1 MRRKIRLYIGDSEAD
16 LSTDSLVQMNYKA
29 DDLNNP
35 AVVKNSYSQ
44 QVTLPSTR
52 NNDAIF
58 GMMFRADRRTTAGN
72 GGTGTDFSPLVRTPF
87 SIYNEAG
94 ELLESGY
101 MKLDTVTDKNGT
113 VTYGVT
119 LYGGLG
125 SFFYTLSYD
134 DEGNELTLADL
145 PLLSDDPEDQI
156 EFTINKETVA
166 EAWAA
171 LRAGTAGPWQVVNF
185 APAYNGLPE
194 GDFSADMGVGNPAN
208 VGGVVSHPEGGNYYR
223 PINNNALYDLGEE
236 FTEWQTKDLRS
247 YLQRPVFSV
256 KGMIAAIGRYAA
268 SKGFTLN
275 LDDTFFNSANEAY
288 EKAWVTLP
296 LLTTY
301 EQEGEEGEW
310 AVSGS
315 ASTGEVQP
323 VVYGPGIAAYMLPYN
338 TRPDAMV
345 TVTVKPKLNISVSVG
360 STTPDID
367 TYLNVK
373 IFNRTSDTLGIIL
386 FEQLQLL
393 DSDGNI
399 VSSSPMQVY
408 SSYSLYDGMDGQ
420 TLMNMSPMPG
430 ADKSRGANLVI
441 CGKLDTISTPFS
453 LGYAIPEAYL
463 QELTASSIGV
473 YRAVVKVWV
482 RRVSYVIEYIG
493 DQQTTTFSLSFDNG
507 PVVVAQSET
516 VGIFAYPKLINAVSY
531 NVNEDTGQLTY
542 EVDAQLH
549 SDSKITQS
557 IMLSDTM
564 TPAEFLLSYSKTFG
578 LSYTYDKGS
587 NTVSLLT
594 RNSLYTPDVVDIEDR
609 IDRSKD
615 IKTTPLVSES
625 KWLSFASGEAEGDF
639 VEFYRK
645 KYGREYGDQK
655 VNTGYDF
662 NADTN
667 DVLESVEFTGGA
679 EVLEKSIYY
688 NNITSGSSGP
698 SGLNGRTRIC
708 STFLNGA
715 ASYKLYLNG
724 SDKDS
729 SVDLEGITPDATAT
743 ITPFNVPLPAYDII
757 PKLQCHTDDGST
769 TDGKGILL
777 FLRGSIADNPA
788 AATAYARFII
798 TDDSSAM
805 YDLNGGPCW
814 ELSEGIAASD
824 MPIFGRHWMNGNEI
838 EQTMDFGIPAEIDIP
853 NLSVNSEAAIYTRY
867 WQKYVEDM
875 YNVDTRICSAYVDF
889 RGIQVGEELLRKF
902 FFFDGAIWRMNGIS
916 NYSLTTVGTTQCE
929 FVKVMDM
936 KAYTE
941 GQNVPY
947 DIGLQLTTD
956 GTDLYV
962 QTSRPLKDGERIAIL
977 TRGCGRFS
985 LPPENGAKRVHI
997 RSKRRWHIP
1006 NNNFS
1011 VSANGKIT
1019 VPATD
1024 LTNTYRWRIDTNVKT
1039 GLRYLHI
1046 SKANWSMG
1054 FGYKIT
1060 GDMDRVVTF
1069 AVAVVTGKYTK
1080 AKEVSNRCYFES
1092 RAHIRGDELTQEFVV
1107 SK

>member
-1 MRRKIRLYIGDSEAD
+1 MRRKIRLYIGDEEAD

-58 GMMFRADRRTTAGN
+58 GMMFRADRRTTAGS

-87 SIYNEAG
+87 SIYSEAG

-101 MKLDTVTDKNGT
+101 MKLDSVINKNGR
-113 VTYGVT
+113 VSYGVT

-145 PLLSDDPEDQI
+145 PLLSDDPEDKI

-166 EAWAA
+166 KAWAA

-194 GDFSADMGVGNPAN
+194 GDFSADVGVGNPAN
-208 VGGVVSHPEGGNYYR
+208 VGGVVSHQKGDNYYR

-275 LDDTFFNSANEAY
+275 LDNTFFNSANEAY

-301 EQEGEEGEW
+301 ERDGGEEEIITL
-310 AVSGS
+310 SGNAFTDDVNVGRS
-315 ASTGEVQP
+315 VVP
-323 VVYGPGIAAYMLPYN
+323 VIKNLSPHLTI
-338 TRPDAMV
+338 PDARV
-345 TVTVKPKLNISVSVG
+345 TVTCTIHPAIAMTTETFKRNKFWINRGIQSNATGIEGTAIFVQLLLYDTYGRITSGSPLQVFMTQPVSGTFTAQELADVSG
-360 STTPDID
+360 VLYEKRFGVAPDIHYEELPYYGKANFGL
-367 TYLNVK
+367 TEMYWW
-373 IFNRTSDTLGIIL
+373 RM
-386 FEQLQLL
+386 
-393 DSDGNI
+393 
-399 VSSSPMQVY
+399 VSGV
-408 SSYSLYDGMDGQ
+408 SLE
-420 TLMNMSPMPG
+420 
-430 ADKSRGANLVI
+430 
-441 CGKLDTISTPFS
+441 
-453 LGYAIPEAYL
+453 AIG
-463 QELTASSIGV
+463 T
-473 YRAVVKVWV
+473 
-482 RRVSYVIEYIG
+482 RVSRAAVNAYAAVLNKTSAGFTIYPRYEFQAYA
-493 DQQTTTFSLSFDNG
+493 LSFDGSMSIRQN
-507 PVVVAQSET
+507 
-516 VGIFAYPKLINAVSY
+516 INAWGAFVTDA
-531 NVNEDTGQLTY
+531 VATY
-542 EVDAQLH
+542 DATPGYR
-549 SDSKITQS
+549 SDSRITQS
-557 IMLSDTM
+557 ILLSDTM
-564 TPAEFLLSYSKTFG
+564 TPADFLLSYSKTFG
-578 LSYTYDKGS
+578 MSYTYDKGS
-587 NTVSLLT
+587 KTASLLT
-594 RNSLYTPDVVDIEDR
+594 RNSLYTEDVVDIEDR

-688 NNITSGSSGP
+688 NNIASGTNGP

-724 SDKDS
+724 FDKDD

-757 PKLQCHTDDGST
+757 PKLQCHTDDGSA

-777 FLRGSIADNPA
+777 FLRGSIADDKA
-788 AATAYARFII
+788 AATAYSRFII
-798 TDDSSAM
+798 SDDSSAM
-805 YDLNGGPCW
+805 ENLNGGPCW
-814 ELSEGIAASD
+814 ELSNGISARN
-824 MPIFGRHWMNGNEI
+824 MPIFGRHWMNGNKI

-853 NLSVNSEAAIYTRY
+853 NLSVNPEASIYTRY
-867 WQKYVEDM
+867 WQKYIEDM

-929 FVKVMDM
+929 FVKVMDRA
-936 KAYTE
+936 AYSE
-941 GQNVPY
+941 GQNVLY

-977 TRGCGRFS
+977 TRGCGRFC
-985 LPPENGAKRVHI
+985 LPPGSGGKRTHR
-997 RSKRRWHIP
+997 RSRRRWHIP
-1006 NNNFS
+1006 YNKLFS

-1019 VPATD
+1019 VPATG

-1046 SKANWSMG
+1046 SKANWSRG

-1069 AVAVVTGKYTK
+1069 AVAVVTRER
-1080 AKEVSNRCYFES
+1080 ANAMEVSNRCYFES
-1092 RAHIRGDELTQEFVV
+1092 RAHIRNDELTQEFVV

>member
-44 QVTLPSTR
+44 QVKLPSTR

-58 GMMFRADRRTTAGN
+58 GMMFRADRRTTAGS

-145 PLLSDDPEDQI
+145 PLLSDDPEDKI

-194 GDFSADMGVGNPAN
+194 GDFSADVGVGNPAN
-208 VGGVVSHPEGGNYYR
+208 VGGVVSHPEGSNYYR
-223 PINNNALYDLGEE
+223 PINNNALYDLGDE

-256 KGMIAAIGRYAA
+256 KGMIAAIGRYVA

-275 LDDTFFNSANEAY
+275 LDSTFFNSANEAY

-301 EQEGEEGEW
+301 ERDGEEEEITL
-310 AVSGS
+310 SGNAFTDDVNVGRS
-315 ASTGEVQP
+315 GIP
-323 VVYGPGIAAYMLPYN
+323 VIRNLSPYL
-338 TRPDAMV
+338 TTPDARV
-345 TVTVKPKLNISVSVG
+345 TVTCTIHPAIAMTTETFKQNKFWINRGLSANATGVEGTAIFVQLLLYDTYGRVTSGSPLQVFMTQPVSGTFTAQDLADISGVPYEKRFGVAPDIHYEELPYYGKAYFGLTEMYWWRMVSGVSLEAIGTRVSRAEVNAYAAVLNKTSEGFTVYPLYEFQSYALIFDGSVS
-360 STTPDID
+360 IRQ
-367 TYLNVK
+367 N
-373 IFNRTSDTLGIIL
+373 
-386 FEQLQLL
+386 
-393 DSDGNI
+393 
-399 VSSSPMQVY
+399 
-408 SSYSLYDGMDGQ
+408 
-420 TLMNMSPMPG
+420 
-430 ADKSRGANLVI
+430 
-441 CGKLDTISTPFS
+441 
-453 LGYAIPEAYL
+453 
-463 QELTASSIGV
+463 
-473 YRAVVKVWV
+473 
-482 RRVSYVIEYIG
+482 
-493 DQQTTTFSLSFDNG
+493 
-507 PVVVAQSET
+507 
-516 VGIFAYPKLINAVSY
+516 INAWGAFVTDA
-531 NVNEDTGQLTY
+531 VATY
-542 EVDAQLH
+542 DATPGYR

-557 IMLSDTM
+557 ILLSDTM

-587 NTVSLLT
+587 KTVSLLT
-594 RNSLYTPDVVDIEDR
+594 RNSLYTPEVVDIEDR
-609 IDRSKD
+609 IDRSKE

-625 KWLSFASGEAEGDF
+625 KWLSFAPGKAEGDF

-688 NNITSGSSGP
+688 NNITSGPNGP

-724 SDKDS
+724 FDKDD

-757 PKLQCHTDDGST
+757 PKLQCHTDDGSA

-777 FLRGSIADNPA
+777 FLRGSIADDEA

-798 TDDSSAM
+798 SDDSSAM
-805 YDLNGGPCW
+805 ENLNGGPCW
-814 ELSEGIAASD
+814 ELSNGIAASD
-824 MPIFGRHWMNGNEI
+824 MPIFGRHWLNGNEI
-838 EQTMDFGIPAEIDIP
+838 VQTMDFGIPAEIDIP
-853 NLSVNSEAAIYTRY
+853 NLSVNSEASIYTRY
-867 WQKYVEDM
+867 WQKYIEDM

-929 FVKVMDM
+929 FVKVMDRA
-936 KAYTE
+936 AYTE

-985 LPPENGAKRVHI
+985 LPPENGAKRVHR

-1011 VSANGKIT
+1011 VSENGKIT
-1019 VPATD
+1019 VPAPG

-1046 SKANWSMG
+1046 SKANWSRG

-1069 AVAVVTGKYTK
+1069 AVAVVTGKYTG

>member
-1 MRRKIRLYIGDSEAD
+1 MRRTIRLYIGDVEAD

-58 GMMFRADRRTTAGN
+58 GMMFRADRRTISGS
-72 GGTGTDFSPLVRTPF
+72 GGTGPAFSPLVRTPF
-87 SIYNEAG
+87 SIYDEAG

-101 MKLDTVTDKNGT
+101 VKLDSVTDKNGE
-113 VTYGVT
+113 VSYGVT

-145 PLLSDDPEDQI
+145 PLLSDDPEDKI

-185 APAYNGLPE
+185 APAYNGLPD
-194 GDFSADMGVGNPAN
+194 GDFSADVGVGNPAN
-208 VGGVVSHPEGGNYYR
+208 VGGVVSYQEGGNVYR

-275 LDDTFFNSANEAY
+275 LDNTFFNSANEAY

-301 EQEGEEGEW
+301 ERDGEEEEITL
-310 AVSGS
+310 SGNAFTDDVNVGRS
-315 ASTGEVQP
+315 GIP
-323 VVYGPGIAAYMLPYN
+323 VIRNLSPYL
-338 TRPDAMV
+338 TTPDARV
-345 TVTVKPKLNISVSVG
+345 TVTCTIHPAIAMTTETFKQNKFWINRGLSSNATGVEGTAIFVQLLLYDTYGRVTSGSPLQVFMTQPVSGTFTAQDLADISGVPYEKRFGVAPDIHYEELPYYGKAYFGLTEMYWWRMVSGVSLEAIGTRVSRAAVNAYAAVLNKTSEGFTIYPLYEFQAYALIFDGSVS
-360 STTPDID
+360 IRQ
-367 TYLNVK
+367 N
-373 IFNRTSDTLGIIL
+373 
-386 FEQLQLL
+386 
-393 DSDGNI
+393 
-399 VSSSPMQVY
+399 
-408 SSYSLYDGMDGQ
+408 
-420 TLMNMSPMPG
+420 
-430 ADKSRGANLVI
+430 
-441 CGKLDTISTPFS
+441 
-453 LGYAIPEAYL
+453 
-463 QELTASSIGV
+463 
-473 YRAVVKVWV
+473 
-482 RRVSYVIEYIG
+482 
-493 DQQTTTFSLSFDNG
+493 
-507 PVVVAQSET
+507 
-516 VGIFAYPKLINAVSY
+516 INAWGAFVTDA
-531 NVNEDTGQLTY
+531 VATY
-542 EVDAQLH
+542 DATPGYR

-557 IMLSDTM
+557 ILLSDTM
-564 TPAEFLLSYSKTFG
+564 TPAEFLLSYSKTLG

-587 NTVSLLT
+587 KTVSLLT
-594 RNSLYTPDVVDIEDR
+594 RNSLYTDDVVDIEDR

-688 NNITSGSSGP
+688 NNITSGPNGP

-724 SDKDS
+724 FDKDD

-757 PKLQCHTDDGST
+757 PKLQCHTDDGSA

-777 FLRGSIADNPA
+777 FLRGSIADDEA

-798 TDDSSAM
+798 SDDSSAM
-805 YDLNGGPCW
+805 ENLNGGPCW
-814 ELSEGIAASD
+814 ELSNGIAASN

-853 NLSVNSEAAIYTRY
+853 NLSVNSEASIYTRY
-867 WQKYVEDM
+867 WQKYIEDM
-875 YNVDTRICSAYVDF
+875 YNVDTRICSTYVDF

-929 FVKVMDM
+929 FVKVMDRA
-936 KAYTE
+936 AYTE

-977 TRGCGRFS
+977 TRGCGRVS
-985 LPPENGAKRVHI
+985 LPPENGAKRVHR

-1019 VPATD
+1019 VPATN

-1046 SKANWSMG
+1046 SKANWSRG

-1069 AVAVVTGKYTK
+1069 AVAVVTGKYTN

-1092 RAHIRGDELTQEFVV
+1092 RAHIRSDELTQEFVV
-1107 SK
+1107 PK

>member
-1 MRRKIRLYIGDSEAD
+1 
-16 LSTDSLVQMNYKA
+16 
-29 DDLNNP
+29 
-35 AVVKNSYSQ
+35 
-44 QVTLPSTR
+44 
-52 NNDAIF
+52 
-58 GMMFRADRRTTAGN
+58 
-72 GGTGTDFSPLVRTPF
+72 
-87 SIYNEAG
+87 
-94 ELLESGY
+94 
-101 MKLDTVTDKNGT
+101 
-113 VTYGVT
+113 
-119 LYGGLG
+119 
-125 SFFYTLSYD
+125 
-134 DEGNELTLADL
+134 
-145 PLLSDDPEDQI
+145 
-156 EFTINKETVA
+156 
-166 EAWAA
+166 
-171 LRAGTAGPWQVVNF
+171 
-185 APAYNGLPE
+185 
-194 GDFSADMGVGNPAN
+194 
-208 VGGVVSHPEGGNYYR
+208 
-223 PINNNALYDLGEE
+223 
-236 FTEWQTKDLRS
+236 
-247 YLQRPVFSV
+247 
-256 KGMIAAIGRYAA
+256 
-268 SKGFTLN
+268 
-275 LDDTFFNSANEAY
+275 
-288 EKAWVTLP
+288 
-296 LLTTY
+296 
-301 EQEGEEGEW
+301 
-310 AVSGS
+310 
-315 ASTGEVQP
+315 
-323 VVYGPGIAAYMLPYN
+323 
-338 TRPDAMV
+338 
-345 TVTVKPKLNISVSVG
+345 
-360 STTPDID
+360 
-367 TYLNVK
+367 
-373 IFNRTSDTLGIIL
+373 
-386 FEQLQLL
+386 
-393 DSDGNI
+393 
-399 VSSSPMQVY
+399 
-408 SSYSLYDGMDGQ
+408 
-420 TLMNMSPMPG
+420 
-430 ADKSRGANLVI
+430 
-441 CGKLDTISTPFS
+441 
-453 LGYAIPEAYL
+453 
-463 QELTASSIGV
+463 
-473 YRAVVKVWV
+473 
-482 RRVSYVIEYIG
+482 
-493 DQQTTTFSLSFDNG
+493 
-507 PVVVAQSET
+507 
-516 VGIFAYPKLINAVSY
+516 
-531 NVNEDTGQLTY
+531 
-542 EVDAQLH
+542 
-549 SDSKITQS
+549 
-557 IMLSDTM
+557 M

-587 NTVSLLT
+587 KTVSLLT
-594 RNSLYTPDVVDIEDR
+594 RNSLYTPEVVDIEDR

-625 KWLSFASGEAEGDF
+625 NWLSFASGEAEGDF

-688 NNITSGSSGP
+688 NNITSGPTGP

-724 SDKDS
+724 SDKDN

-757 PKLQCHTDDGST
+757 PKLQCHTDDGSA

-777 FLRGSIADNPA
+777 FLRGSIADDEA

-798 TDDSSAM
+798 SDDSSAM
-805 YDLNGGPCW
+805 ENLNGGPCW
-814 ELSEGIAASD
+814 ELSNGIAASN

-838 EQTMDFGIPAEIDIP
+838 VQTMDFGIPAEIDIP
-853 NLSVNSEAAIYTRY
+853 NLSVNSEASIYTRY
-867 WQKYVEDM
+867 WQKYIEDM

-916 NYSLTTVGTTQCE
+916 NYSLTTVGTVQCE

-956 GTDLYV
+956 GQNLYV
-962 QTSRPLKDGERIAIL
+962 KTSRPLKGRERIAIL

-985 LPPENGAKRVHI
+985 LPPGGAKRVHR

-1019 VPATD
+1019 VPATGP
-1024 LTNTYRWRIDTNVKT
+1024 TNTYRWRIDTNEET

-1046 SKANWSMG
+1046 RKANWSPY

-1069 AVAVVTGKYTK
+1069 AVAVVTGKNSY

>member
-1 MRRKIRLYIGDSEAD
+1 MRRGIRLYIGDEEAD

-58 GMMFRADRRTTAGN
+58 GMMFRADRRTTAGS

-87 SIYNEAG
+87 SIYDEAG

-101 MKLDTVTDKNGT
+101 MKLDTVTDKNGR
-113 VTYGVT
+113 VSYGVT

-145 PLLSDDPEDQI
+145 PLLSDDPEDKI
-156 EFTINKETVA
+156 EFAINKETVA

-194 GDFSADMGVGNPAN
+194 GDFSADVGVGNPAN
-208 VGGVVSHPEGGNYYR
+208 VGGVVSYPDGGNVYR

-268 SKGFTLN
+268 SKGFTLK
-275 LDDTFFNSANEAY
+275 LDDRFFNSANEAY

-301 EQEGEEGEW
+301 EQDEESGEW
-310 AVSGS
+310 TLSGNAQSANVAGGTYSEGIVAVLNP
-315 ASTGEVQP
+315 E
-323 VVYGPGIAAYMLPYN
+323 N
-338 TRPDAMV
+338 TNADAI
-345 TVTVKPKLNISVSVG
+345 VTVKAK
-360 STTPDID
+360 PDIILYSEPTSPVD
-367 TYLNVK
+367 TVYLNRSYAMTYYEAGTMV
-373 IFNRTSDTLGIIL
+373 
-386 FEQLQLL
+386 FEQLILR
-393 DSDGNI
+393 DNSGEI
-399 VSSSPMQVY
+399 VGGSPIQVY
-408 SSYSLYDGMDGQ
+408 ISNQIFGPFDDLISASDWV
-420 TLMNMSPMPG
+420 
-430 ADKSRGANLVI
+430 DKAGLPNAYHKAGANLVI
-441 CGKLDTISTPFS
+441 CGALDVVDTYRTDHRIS
-453 LGYAIPEAYL
+453 EAYL
-463 QELTASSIGV
+463 QELTAVGANVATAEIRIWLRSIYYVEAGGV
-473 YRAVVKVWV
+473 PNWSLMSDIDLQLRTYGAAEPALT
-482 RRVSYVIEYIG
+482 SYA
-493 DQQTTTFSLSFDNG
+493 TLALSTNSSLS
-507 PVVVAQSET
+507 
-516 VGIFAYPKLINAVSY
+516 
-531 NVNEDTGQLTY
+531 Y
-542 EVDAQLH
+542 EIHAQLH

-557 IMLSDTM
+557 ILLSDTM
-564 TPAEFLLSYSKTFG
+564 TPADFLLSYSKTFG

-587 NTVSLLT
+587 KTVSLLT
-594 RNSLYTPDVVDIEDR
+594 RNSLYTPEVVDIEDR

-667 DVLESVEFTGGA
+667 EVLESVEFTGGA

-688 NNITSGSSGP
+688 NNITSGPTGP

-708 STFLNGA
+708 STFLNGS

-724 SDKDS
+724 TDKDT
-729 SVDLEGITPDATAT
+729 SVDLEGITPNATAT

-757 PKLQCHTDDGST
+757 PKLQCHTDDGSA

-777 FLRGSIADNPA
+777 FLRGSIADDEA

-824 MPIFGRHWMNGNEI
+824 MPIFGRHWMNGDEI

-853 NLSVNSEAAIYTRY
+853 NLSVDSEASIYTRY
-867 WQKYVEDM
+867 WKNYIEDM

-889 RGIQVGEELLRKF
+889 RGIQVSDEMLRKF
-902 FFFDGAIWRMNGIS
+902 FFFDGAVWRLNGIS

-941 GQNVPY
+941 GQIVPF

-956 GTDLYV
+956 GQNLYV
-962 QTSRPLKDGERIAIL
+962 KTSRPLKDGERISIL
-977 TRGCGRFS
+977 TRGAARSGRYDIT
-985 LPPENGAKRVHI
+985 LRKRVYK
-997 RSKRRWHIP
+997 RSSRRWHISNAP
-1006 NNNFS
+1006 FI
-1011 VSANGKIT
+1011 VSENGKIT
-1019 VPATD
+1019 VPAPG

-1046 SKANWSMG
+1046 SKANWSRG

-1069 AVAVVTGKYTK
+1069 AVAVVTGLYTG
-1080 AKEVSNRCYFES
+1080 AMEVSNRCYFES

>member
-1 MRRKIRLYIGDSEAD
+1 MRRKIRLYIGDAEAN

-58 GMMFRADRRTTAGN
+58 GMMFRADRRTTAGS

-101 MKLDTVTDKNGT
+101 MKLDTVTDKNGE
-113 VTYGVT
+113 VSYSVT

-145 PLLSDDPEDQI
+145 PLLSDDPEDKI

-171 LRAGTAGPWQVVNF
+171 LRAGIPGPWQVVNF

-208 VGGVVSHPEGGNYYR
+208 VGGVVSYQEGGNVYR

-275 LDDTFFNSANEAY
+275 LDNTFFNSANEAY

-301 EQEGEEGEW
+301 ERDGEEEEITL
-310 AVSGS
+310 SGNAFTDDVNVGRS
-315 ASTGEVQP
+315 GIP
-323 VVYGPGIAAYMLPYN
+323 VIRNLSPYL
-338 TRPDAMV
+338 TTPDARV
-345 TVTVKPKLNISVSVG
+345 TVTCTIHPAIAMTTETFKQNKFWINRGLSSNATGVEGTAIFVQLLLYDTYGRVTSGSPLQVFMTRPVSGTFTAQDLADISGVPYEKRFGVA
-360 STTPDID
+360 PDIHYEELPYYGKAYFGL
-367 TYLNVK
+367 TEMYWW
-373 IFNRTSDTLGIIL
+373 RM
-386 FEQLQLL
+386 
-393 DSDGNI
+393 
-399 VSSSPMQVY
+399 VSGV
-408 SSYSLYDGMDGQ
+408 SLE
-420 TLMNMSPMPG
+420 
-430 ADKSRGANLVI
+430 
-441 CGKLDTISTPFS
+441 
-453 LGYAIPEAYL
+453 AIG
-463 QELTASSIGV
+463 T
-473 YRAVVKVWV
+473 
-482 RRVSYVIEYIG
+482 RVSRAAVNAYAAVLNKTSEGFTIYPLYEFQAYALI
-493 DQQTTTFSLSFDNG
+493 FDG
-507 PVVVAQSET
+507 SVAIRQN
-516 VGIFAYPKLINAVSY
+516 INAWGAFVTDA
-531 NVNEDTGQLTY
+531 VATY
-542 EVDAQLH
+542 DATPGYR

-557 IMLSDTM
+557 ILLSDTM
-564 TPAEFLLSYSKTFG
+564 TPAEFLLSHSKTFG

-587 NTVSLLT
+587 KTVSLLT
-594 RNSLYTPDVVDIEDR
+594 RNSLYTDDVVDIENR

-688 NNITSGSSGP
+688 NNITSGPNGP

-724 SDKDS
+724 FDKDD

-757 PKLQCHTDDGST
+757 PKLQCHTDDGSA

-777 FLRGSIADNPA
+777 FLRGSIADDEA

-798 TDDSSAM
+798 SDDSSAM
-805 YDLNGGPCW
+805 ENLNGGPCW
-814 ELSEGIAASD
+814 ELSNGIAASD
-824 MPIFGRHWMNGNEI
+824 MPIFGRHWLNGNEI
-838 EQTMDFGIPAEIDIP
+838 VQTMDFGIPAEIDIP
-853 NLSVNSEAAIYTRY
+853 NLSVNSEASIYTRY
-867 WQKYVEDM
+867 WQKYIEDM

-936 KAYTE
+936 KAYTN

-962 QTSRPLKDGERIAIL
+962 QTSRPLKGGERIAIL

-1011 VSANGKIT
+1011 VSENGKIT
-1019 VPATD
+1019 VPAPG

-1046 SKANWSMG
+1046 SKANWSRG

-1069 AVAVVTGKYTK
+1069 AVAVVTGKYTG

>member
-1 MRRKIRLYIGDSEAD
+1 MRRKIRLYIGDAEAD

-35 AVVKNSYSQ
+35 AIVKNSYSQ

-58 GMMFRADRRTTAGN
+58 GMMFRADRRTTAGS
-72 GGTGTDFSPLVRTPF
+72 GGTGPAFSPLVRTPF
-87 SIYNEAG
+87 SIYDEAG

-101 MKLDTVTDKNGT
+101 VKLDSVTDKNGR
-113 VTYGVT
+113 VSYGVT

-125 SFFYTLSYD
+125 SLFYTLSYD

-145 PLLSDDPEDQI
+145 PLLSDDPEDKI

-194 GDFSADMGVGNPAN
+194 GDFSADVGVGNPAN
-208 VGGVVSHPEGGNYYR
+208 AGGVVRYQEGGNYYR

-275 LDDTFFNSANEAY
+275 LDDRFFNSANEAY

-301 EQEGEEGEW
+301 EQDGESGEW
-310 AVSGS
+310 TVSGS
-315 ASTGEVQP
+315 ASTAEVQP
-323 VVYGPGIAAYMLPYN
+323 VVYGPGISAYMPPYN

-345 TVTVKPKLNISVSVG
+345 TVTVKPKLYFSVSMG
-360 STTPDID
+360 STTPYID
-367 TYLNVK
+367 TYLNVD
-373 IFNRTSDTLGIIL
+373 IFSRVKDTLGIIL

-393 DSDGNI
+393 NENDNI

-408 SSYSLYDGMDGQ
+408 SSYSLFDGMDGK
-420 TLMNMSPMPG
+420 TLMNMSLMPG

-441 CGKLDTISTPFS
+441 CGKLDTISTSFS

-482 RRVSYVIEYIG
+482 RRISYVREYNG
-493 DQQTTTFSLSFDNG
+493 NVEKTTFSLSFDNG
-507 PVVVAQSET
+507 PVVVAQLEKG
-516 VGIFAYPKLINAVSY
+516 GILGYPKMINAISY
-531 NVNEDTGQLTY
+531 KVTAENGQLTY

-557 IMLSDTM
+557 ILLSDTM
-564 TPAEFLLSYSKTFG
+564 TPADFLLSYSKTFG

-587 NTVSLLT
+587 KTVSLLT
-594 RNSLYTPDVVDIEDR
+594 RNSLYTPEVVDIEDR

-688 NNITSGSSGP
+688 NNITSGPTGP
-698 SGLNGRTRIC
+698 LGLNGRTRIC

-724 SDKDS
+724 SDKDN

-757 PKLQCHTDDGST
+757 PKLQCHTDDGSA

-777 FLRGSIADNPA
+777 FLRGSIADDEA

-814 ELSEGIAASD
+814 ELSNGIAASD
-824 MPIFGRHWMNGNEI
+824 MPIFGRHWLNGNEI
-838 EQTMDFGIPAEIDIP
+838 VQTMDFGIPAEIDIP

-867 WQKYVEDM
+867 WQNYIEDM

-889 RGIQVGEELLRKF
+889 RGIQVSDEMLRKF
-902 FFFDGAIWRMNGIS
+902 FFFDGAIWRLNGIS

-941 GQNVPY
+941 GQTLPTPPRTVIIETPEKPDSSEHYWWFEIVDNEGTELVKSSMYSESLVFDADNRLYMTDSQVEEYLGIY
-947 DIGLQLTTD
+947 DSGGFANYVGDTLKFYLDTETQNLIMQGTIPESGDILLT
-956 GTDLYV
+956 
-962 QTSRPLKDGERIAIL
+962 
-977 TRGCGRFS
+977 
-985 LPPENGAKRVHI
+985 
-997 RSKRRWHIP
+997 
-1006 NNNFS
+1006 
-1011 VSANGKIT
+1011 
-1019 VPATD
+1019 
-1024 LTNTYRWRIDTNVKT
+1024 
-1039 GLRYLHI
+1039 
-1046 SKANWSMG
+1046 
-1054 FGYKIT
+1054 
-1060 GDMDRVVTF
+1060 
-1069 AVAVVTGKYTK
+1069 
-1080 AKEVSNRCYFES
+1080 
-1092 RAHIRGDELTQEFVV
+1092 
-1107 SK
+1107 

>member
-1 MRRKIRLYIGDSEAD
+1 MRRKIRLYIGDAEAD
-16 LSTDSLVQMNYKA
+16 LSSDSLVQMNYKA

-58 GMMFRADRRTTAGN
+58 GMMFRADRRTTAGS

-87 SIYNEAG
+87 SIYSEAG

-101 MKLDTVTDKNGT
+101 MKLDSVTDKNGT
-113 VTYGVT
+113 VSYGVT

-145 PLLSDDPEDQI
+145 PLLSDDPEDKI

-194 GDFSADMGVGNPAN
+194 GDFSADVGVGNPAN
-208 VGGVVSHPEGGNYYR
+208 VGGVVSYMDGSNVYR

-275 LDDTFFNSANEAY
+275 LDGSFFNSANQAY
-288 EKAWVTLP
+288 DKAWVTLP

-301 EQEGEEGEW
+301 EQSGEEGEW
-310 AVSGS
+310 EVSGS
-315 ASTGEVQP
+315 NSSSDVQP
-323 VVYGPGIAAYMLPYN
+323 GMYGPGISAYMPPYN
-338 TRPDAMV
+338 TRPEAMV
-345 TVTVKPKLNISVSVG
+345 TVTVKPTLRISVSVS

-367 TYLNVK
+367 TYLNLNEHFLK
-373 IFNRTSDTLGIIL
+373 KGTLGIIL

-393 DSDGNI
+393 DDKGSI

-408 SSYSLYDGMDGQ
+408 SSYSLYDGMTGQ
-420 TLMNMSPMPG
+420 SLMNMSLMEG

-482 RRVSYVIEYIG
+482 RRVSYERD
-493 DQQTTTFSLSFDNG
+493 DQLNTTFRLSYSDG
-507 PVVVAQSET
+507 SVVVAQSKNL
-516 VGIFAYPKLINAVSY
+516 GYPILINAISY
-531 NVNEDTGQLTY
+531 NVNAENGQLTY
-542 EVDAQLH
+542 EVDSQLH

-564 TPAEFLLSYSKTFG
+564 SPADFLLSYSKTFG

-587 NTVSLLT
+587 KTVSLLT
-594 RNSLYTPDVVDIEDR
+594 RNSLYTDDIVDIEDR

-639 VEFYRK
+639 VEFYRT

-667 DVLESVEFTGGA
+667 DVLESVEFAGGA

-688 NNITSGSSGP
+688 NNITSGSTGP
-698 SGLNGRTRIC
+698 IGLNGRTRIC

-724 SDKDS
+724 SDKDN
-729 SVDLEGITPDATAT
+729 SVDLEGITPDATAA

-757 PKLQCHTDDGST
+757 PKLQCHTDDGSS

-777 FLRGSIADNPA
+777 FLRGSIADNEA

-814 ELSEGIAASD
+814 ELSDGIAASN
-824 MPIFGRHWMNGNEI
+824 MPIFGRHWLNGNEVV
-838 EQTMDFGIPAEIDIP
+838 QTMDFGIPAEIDIP

-867 WQKYVEDM
+867 WQKYIEDM

-889 RGIQVGEELLRKF
+889 RGIQVGEDLLRKF
-902 FFFDGAIWRMNGIS
+902 FFFDGAIWRLNGIS

-929 FVKVMDM
+929 FVKVMDRA
-936 KAYTE
+936 AYTD

-962 QTSRPLKDGERIAIL
+962 QTSRSLKDGERIAIL

-985 LPPENGAKRVHI
+985 LHPENGVKRVHR
-997 RSKRRWHIP
+997 RSNRRWHIP
-1006 NNNFS
+1006 NNSFS

-1024 LTNTYRWRIDTNVKT
+1024 LTNTYRWRIDTNLKT
-1039 GLRYLHI
+1039 GLQYLHI
-1046 SKANWSMG
+1046 SKANWSRG

-1069 AVAVVTGKYTK
+1069 AVAVVTGEYTQ
-1080 AKEVSNRCYFES
+1080 AKEISNRCYFES
-1092 RAHIRGDELTQEFVV
+1092 RAHIRDGELTQEFVV

>member
-1 MRRKIRLYIGDSEAD
+1 MRRTIRLYIGDAEAD

-29 DDLNNP
+29 DDLNSP

-58 GMMFRADRRTTAGN
+58 GMMFRADRRTTSGS

-87 SIYNEAG
+87 SIYSEAG
-94 ELLESGY
+94 ELMESGY
-101 MKLDTVTDKNGT
+101 MKLDSVIDKNGT

-145 PLLSDDPEDQI
+145 PLLSDDPEDKI

-171 LRAGTAGPWQVVNF
+171 LRSGTDGPWQVVNF

-194 GDFSADMGVGNPAN
+194 GDFSADTAVGDPAL
-208 VGGVVSHPEGGNYYR
+208 VGGKTSYPSGGNSYST
-223 PINNNALYDLGEE
+223 IDGCALYDLGED

-275 LDDTFFNSANEAY
+275 LDSVFFNSANKAY

-301 EQEGEEGEW
+301 EQDGESGEW
-310 AVSGS
+310 DVSGN
-315 ASTGEVQP
+315 ASSGN
-323 VVYGPGIAAYMLPYN
+323 VYAGDYRAGLTATLNPGS
-338 TRPDAMV
+338 TSPDALV
-345 TVTVKPKLNISVSVG
+345 TVSLVPSIYL
-360 STTPDID
+360 TTSPLASGDYA
-367 TYLNVK
+367 YLNNPANLPNVPYHG
-373 IFNRTSDTLGIIL
+373 TML
-386 FEQLQLL
+386 FLQLQLL
-393 DSDGNI
+393 DDLGGVVAASPI
-399 VSSSPMQVY
+399 QEYISSQLDSM
-408 SSYSLYDGMDGQ
+408 
-420 TLMNMSPMPG
+420 MSPM
-430 ADKSRGANLVI
+430 DWANLGI
-441 CGKLDTISTPFS
+441 LDGAYYGSGARLTECGRLDKVTTREGSSHSIPNASIQTMTVSGVGSTI
-453 LGYAIPEAYL
+453 
-463 QELTASSIGV
+463 
-473 YRAVVKVWV
+473 AVLRVWV
-482 RRVSYVIEYIG
+482 RIINYARVSGVVTWSMTSNENMRLSSNYVDLRTYDVKLYGVNVSSGTLEYNIG
-493 DQQTTTFSLSFDNG
+493 
-507 PVVVAQSET
+507 
-516 VGIFAYPKLINAVSY
+516 
-531 NVNEDTGQLTY
+531 
-542 EVDAQLH
+542 AQLH
-549 SDSKITQS
+549 SDSKIKQS

-587 NTVSLLT
+587 KTVSLLT
-594 RNSLYTPDVVDIEDR
+594 RNSLYTEDVVDIEDR

-625 KWLSFASGEAEGDF
+625 KWLSFASGELEGEF
-639 VEFYRK
+639 VEFYKK
-645 KYGREYGDQK
+645 KYGREYGAQR

-662 NADTN
+662 NADTT
-667 DVLESVEFTGGA
+667 DVLESSEFAGGA
-679 EVLEKSIYY
+679 EVLEKSIYF
-688 NNITSGSSGP
+688 NNVTSPTGD
-698 SGLNGRTRIC
+698 LAGRLRIC
-708 STFLNGA
+708 STFLNGQ
-715 ASYKLYLNG
+715 ASYKLFLNG
-724 SDKDS
+724 TDPDTSIDM
-729 SVDLEGITPDATAT
+729 EGITPDGTAT
-743 ITPFNVPLPAYDII
+743 VRPFNSDLPSYDVI
-757 PKLQCHTDDGST
+757 PKLQCHTDDESA
-769 TDGKGILL
+769 TDGFGVLL
-777 FLRGSIADNPA
+777 FLRGSIADDEA

-814 ELSEGIAASD
+814 ELSNGIAASD
-824 MPIFGRHWMNGNEI
+824 MPIFGRHWLNGNEI

-853 NLSVNSEAAIYTRY
+853 NLSVDSEAAIYTRY
-867 WQKYVEDM
+867 WQKYIEDM

-902 FFFDGAIWRMNGIS
+902 FFFDGAIWRLNGIS

-929 FVKVMDM
+929 FVKVMDTS
-936 KAYTE
+936 AYTD

-956 GTDLYV
+956 GTSLYV
-962 QTSRPLKDGERIAIL
+962 RTSRPLRNGERISIL
-977 TRGCGRFS
+977 TRGSGRFS
-985 LPPENGAKRVHI
+985 LPPNNGFQRVHR
-997 RSKRRWHIP
+997 RSYRRWHIP
-1006 NNNFS
+1006 YNNFP
-1011 VSANGKIT
+1011 VSENGKIT
-1019 VPATD
+1019 IPAPG
-1024 LTNTYRWRIDTNVKT
+1024 LTNTYRWRIDTDVRT

-1046 SKANWSMG
+1046 VKANRSTG
-1054 FGYKIT
+1054 FGYNIT

-1069 AVAVVTGKYTK
+1069 AVAVVAGTSFLS
-1080 AKEVSNRCYFES
+1080 KEISNRCYFES
-1092 RAHIRGDELTQEFVV
+1092 RAHVRDGELTQEFVV
-1107 SK
+1107 PK

>member
-1 MRRKIRLYIGDSEAD
+1 MRRKIRLYIGDEEAD

-58 GMMFRADRRTTAGN
+58 GMMFRADRRTTAGS

-87 SIYNEAG
+87 SIYSEAG

-101 MKLDTVTDKNGT
+101 MKLDSVINKNGR
-113 VTYGVT
+113 VSYGVT

-145 PLLSDDPEDQI
+145 PLLSDDPEDKI

-194 GDFSADMGVGNPAN
+194 GDFSADVGVGNPAI

-236 FTEWQTKDLRS
+236 FTEWQTKDMRS

-275 LDDTFFNSANEAY
+275 LDNTFFNSANEAY

-301 EQEGEEGEW
+301 ERDGGEEEITL
-310 AVSGS
+310 SGNAFTDDVNVGRS
-315 ASTGEVQP
+315 GIP
-323 VVYGPGIAAYMLPYN
+323 VIRNLSPYL
-338 TRPDAMV
+338 TIPDARV
-345 TVTVKPKLNISVSVG
+345 TVTCTIHPAIAMTTETFKQNKFWINRGLSSNATGVEGTAIFVQLLLYDTYGRVTSGSPLQVFMTQPVSGTFTAQDLADISGVLYEKRFGVA
-360 STTPDID
+360 PDIHYEELPYYGKAYFGL
-367 TYLNVK
+367 TEMYWW
-373 IFNRTSDTLGIIL
+373 RM
-386 FEQLQLL
+386 
-393 DSDGNI
+393 
-399 VSSSPMQVY
+399 VSGV
-408 SSYSLYDGMDGQ
+408 SLE
-420 TLMNMSPMPG
+420 
-430 ADKSRGANLVI
+430 
-441 CGKLDTISTPFS
+441 
-453 LGYAIPEAYL
+453 AIG
-463 QELTASSIGV
+463 T
-473 YRAVVKVWV
+473 
-482 RRVSYVIEYIG
+482 RVSRAAVNAYAAVLNKTSEGFTIYPLYEFQAYA
-493 DQQTTTFSLSFDNG
+493 LSFDGSISIRQN
-507 PVVVAQSET
+507 
-516 VGIFAYPKLINAVSY
+516 INAWGAFVTDA
-531 NVNEDTGQLTY
+531 VATY
-542 EVDAQLH
+542 DATPGYR

-557 IMLSDTM
+557 ILLSDTM
-564 TPAEFLLSYSKTFG
+564 TPADFLLSYSKTFG
-578 LSYTYDKGS
+578 MSYTYDKGS
-587 NTVSLLT
+587 KTVSLLT
-594 RNSLYTPDVVDIEDR
+594 RNSLYTEDVVDIEDR

-688 NNITSGSSGP
+688 NNITSGPNGP
-698 SGLNGRTRIC
+698 LGLNGRRRIC

-724 SDKDS
+724 TDKDTS
-729 SVDLEGITPDATAT
+729 MDLEGITPDATAT

-757 PKLQCHTDDGST
+757 PKLQCHTDDGSA

-777 FLRGSIADNPA
+777 FLRGSIADDEA

-798 TDDSSAM
+798 SDDSSAM
-805 YDLNGGPCW
+805 ENLNGGPCW
-814 ELSEGIAASD
+814 ELSNGIAASD

-853 NLSVNSEAAIYTRY
+853 NLSVNSEASIYTRY
-867 WQKYVEDM
+867 WQKYIEDM

-929 FVKVMDM
+929 FVKVMDRA
-936 KAYTE
+936 AYTE

-977 TRGCGRFS
+977 TRGCGRFC
-985 LPPENGAKRVHI
+985 LPPGDGGKRTHR
-997 RSKRRWHIP
+997 RSRRRWHIP
-1006 NNNFS
+1006 YNKFS

-1019 VPATD
+1019 VPATR

-1046 SKANWSMG
+1046 SKANWSRG

-1069 AVAVVTGKYTK
+1069 AVAVVTGRDSY

>member
-1 MRRKIRLYIGDSEAD
+1 MRRGIRLYIGDAEAD

-58 GMMFRADRRTTAGN
+58 GMMFRADRRTTSGS
-72 GGTGTDFSPLVRTPF
+72 GGTGPAFSPLVRTPF

-101 MKLDTVTDKNGT
+101 MKLDSVTDKNGT

-145 PLLSDDPEDQI
+145 PLLSDDPEDKI

-171 LRAGTAGPWQVVNF
+171 LRAGTAGPWHVVNF

-194 GDFSADMGVGNPAN
+194 GDFSADVGVGNPAN
-208 VGGVVSHPEGGNYYR
+208 VGGVVSHPEGDNVYR
-223 PINNNALYDLGEE
+223 PINNNALYELGEE

-275 LDDTFFNSANEAY
+275 LDNTFFNSANEAY
-288 EKAWVTLP
+288 EKAWVSLP

-301 EQEGEEGEW
+301 ERDGEEEEITL
-310 AVSGS
+310 SGNAFTDDVNVGRS
-315 ASTGEVQP
+315 
-323 VVYGPGIAAYMLPYN
+323 GIPAIRNLSPYL
-338 TRPDAMV
+338 TTPDARV
-345 TVTVKPKLNISVSVG
+345 TVTCTIHPAIAMTTETFKQNKFWINRGLPSNATGVEGTAIFVQLLLYDTYGRVTSGSPLQVFMTQPVSGTFTAQDLADISGVPYEKRFGVAPGIHYEELQYYGKAYFGLTEMYWWRMVSGVSLEAIGTRVSRAAVNAYAAVLNKTSEGFTIYPLYEFQAYALIFDGSVS
-360 STTPDID
+360 IRQ
-367 TYLNVK
+367 N
-373 IFNRTSDTLGIIL
+373 
-386 FEQLQLL
+386 
-393 DSDGNI
+393 
-399 VSSSPMQVY
+399 
-408 SSYSLYDGMDGQ
+408 
-420 TLMNMSPMPG
+420 
-430 ADKSRGANLVI
+430 
-441 CGKLDTISTPFS
+441 
-453 LGYAIPEAYL
+453 
-463 QELTASSIGV
+463 
-473 YRAVVKVWV
+473 
-482 RRVSYVIEYIG
+482 
-493 DQQTTTFSLSFDNG
+493 
-507 PVVVAQSET
+507 
-516 VGIFAYPKLINAVSY
+516 INAWGAFVTDA
-531 NVNEDTGQLTY
+531 VATY
-542 EVDAQLH
+542 DATSGYR

-557 IMLSDTM
+557 ILLSDTM

-587 NTVSLLT
+587 KTVSLLT
-594 RNSLYTPDVVDIEDR
+594 RNSLYTDDVVDIEDR

-688 NNITSGSSGP
+688 NNITSGPNGP

-724 SDKDS
+724 FDKDD

-757 PKLQCHTDDGST
+757 PKLQCHTDDGSA

-777 FLRGSIADNPA
+777 FLRGSIADDEA

-798 TDDSSAM
+798 SDDSSAM
-805 YDLNGGPCW
+805 ENLNGGPCW
-814 ELSEGIAASD
+814 ELSNGIAASD
-824 MPIFGRHWMNGNEI
+824 MPIFGRHWLNGNEI
-838 EQTMDFGIPAEIDIP
+838 VQTMDFGIPAEIDIP
-853 NLSVNSEAAIYTRY
+853 NLSVNSEASIYTRY
-867 WQKYVEDM
+867 WQKYIEDM

-929 FVKVMDM
+929 FVKVMDRA
-936 KAYTE
+936 AYTE

-985 LPPENGAKRVHI
+985 LPPENGAKRVHR

-1011 VSANGKIT
+1011 VSENGKIT
-1019 VPATD
+1019 VPAPG

-1069 AVAVVTGKYTK
+1069 AVAVVTGKYTG

>member
-58 GMMFRADRRTTAGN
+58 GMMFRADRRTISGS
-72 GGTGTDFSPLVRTPF
+72 GGTGPAFSPLVRTPF
-87 SIYNEAG
+87 SIYSEAG

-101 MKLDTVTDKNGT
+101 VKLDSVTDKNGR
-113 VTYGVT
+113 VSYGVT

-134 DEGNELTLADL
+134 DEGNELTLAGL
-145 PLLSDDPEDQI
+145 PMLSDDPEDKI

-194 GDFSADMGVGNPAN
+194 GDFSADTAVGSPAM
-208 VGGVVSHPEGGNYYR
+208 VGGKTSYSTGGNRYST
-223 PINNNALYDLGEE
+223 IDGCALYDLGED

-275 LDDTFFNSANEAY
+275 LDSAFFNSANEAY

-301 EQEGEEGEW
+301 EQDGESGEW
-310 AVSGS
+310 DVSGN
-315 ASTGEVQP
+315 ASSGN
-323 VVYGPGIAAYMLPYN
+323 VYAGDYRAGLTATLNPGS
-338 TRPDAMV
+338 TSPDALV
-345 TVTVKPKLNISVSVG
+345 TVSLVPSIYL
-360 STTPDID
+360 TTSPLASGDYA
-367 TYLNVK
+367 YLNNTANLSNVPY
-373 IFNRTSDTLGIIL
+373 RGTML
-386 FEQLQLL
+386 FLQLQLL
-393 DSDGNI
+393 DDLGGVVAASPI
-399 VSSSPMQVY
+399 QEYISSKLDSM
-408 SSYSLYDGMDGQ
+408 
-420 TLMNMSPMPG
+420 MSPM
-430 ADKSRGANLVI
+430 AWANLGI
-441 CGKLDTISTPFS
+441 LDGAYYGSGARLTECGRLDKVTTREGSSHSIPNASIQTMTVSGVGSTI
-453 LGYAIPEAYL
+453 
-463 QELTASSIGV
+463 
-473 YRAVVKVWV
+473 AVLRIWV
-482 RRVSYVIEYIG
+482 RIINYARVAGVVTWSMTSNENMRLSSNYVDLRTYDVKLYGVNVSSGTLEYNIG
-493 DQQTTTFSLSFDNG
+493 S
-507 PVVVAQSET
+507 
-516 VGIFAYPKLINAVSY
+516 
-531 NVNEDTGQLTY
+531 QLR
-542 EVDAQLH
+542 

-594 RNSLYTPDVVDIEDR
+594 RNSLYTDEVVDIEDR

-667 DVLESVEFTGGA
+667 EVLESVEFTGGA

-688 NNITSGSSGP
+688 NNITSGPNGP

-724 SDKDS
+724 FDKDN

-757 PKLQCHTDDGST
+757 PKLQCHTDDGSAI
-769 TDGKGILL
+769 DGKGILL
-777 FLRGSIADNPA
+777 FLRGCIADDEA

-798 TDDSSAM
+798 TDDSSTM
-805 YDLNGGPCW
+805 YDLNDGPCW

-838 EQTMDFGIPAEIDIP
+838 VQTMDFGIPAEIDIP
-853 NLSVNSEAAIYTRY
+853 NLSVDSEATIYTRY
-867 WQKYVEDM
+867 WQKYIEDM

-889 RGIQVGEELLRKF
+889 RGIQVGDDLLRKF
-902 FFFDGAIWRMNGIS
+902 FFFDGAIWRLNGIS

-929 FVKVMDM
+929 FVKVMDTS
-936 KAYTE
+936 AYTD
-941 GQNVPY
+941 GQQVPY

-977 TRGCGRFS
+977 TRGCGRVS
-985 LPPENGAKRVHI
+985 LPPRNGAKRVHR

-1046 SKANWSMG
+1046 RKANWSNG

-1060 GDMDRVVTF
+1060 GDTDRTVTF
-1069 AVAVVTGKYTK
+1069 AVAVVTGEYLY

-1092 RAHIRGDELTQEFVV
+1092 RAHIRNGELTQEFVV

>member
-1 MRRKIRLYIGDSEAD
+1 MRRKIRLYIGDEEAD

-58 GMMFRADRRTTAGN
+58 GMMFRADRRTTAGS

-87 SIYNEAG
+87 SIYSEAG

-101 MKLDTVTDKNGT
+101 MKLDTVTDKNGR
-113 VTYGVT
+113 VSYGVT

-145 PLLSDDPEDQI
+145 PLLSDDPEDKI

-194 GDFSADMGVGNPAN
+194 GDFSADVGVGNPAN
-208 VGGVVSHPEGGNYYR
+208 VGGIVSYQEGGNVYR

-275 LDDTFFNSANEAY
+275 LDGAFFNSANEAY

-301 EQEGEEGEW
+301 ERDGEEEEITL
-310 AVSGS
+310 SGNAFTDDVNVGRS
-315 ASTGEVQP
+315 GIP
-323 VVYGPGIAAYMLPYN
+323 VIRNLSPYL
-338 TRPDAMV
+338 TTPDARV
-345 TVTVKPKLNISVSVG
+345 TVTCTIHPAIAMTTETFKQNKFWINRGLPSNATGVEGTAIFVQLLLYDTYGRVTSGSPLQVFMTQPVSGTFTAQDLADISGILYEKRFGVA
-360 STTPDID
+360 PDIHYEELPYYGK
-367 TYLNVK
+367 TYFGLTEMYWWRMVSGVSLEAIGTRVLRAEVNAYAAVLNK
-373 IFNRTSDTLGIIL
+373 TSEGFT
-386 FEQLQLL
+386 
-393 DSDGNI
+393 
-399 VSSSPMQVY
+399 VY
-408 SSYSLYDGMDGQ
+408 PLYEFQ
-420 TLMNMSPMPG
+420 
-430 ADKSRGANLVI
+430 A
-441 CGKLDTISTPFS
+441 
-453 LGYAIPEAYL
+453 YA
-463 QELTASSIGV
+463 
-473 YRAVVKVWV
+473 
-482 RRVSYVIEYIG
+482 
-493 DQQTTTFSLSFDNG
+493 LSFDGSVHIRQN
-507 PVVVAQSET
+507 
-516 VGIFAYPKLINAVSY
+516 INAWGAFVTDAVATY
-531 NVNEDTGQLTY
+531 DDTPGY
-542 EVDAQLH
+542 R

-557 IMLSDTM
+557 ILLSDTM

-587 NTVSLLT
+587 KTVSLLT
-594 RNSLYTPDVVDIEDR
+594 RNSLYTEDVVDIEDR

-688 NNITSGSSGP
+688 NNITSGPNGP

-724 SDKDS
+724 FDKDD
-729 SVDLEGITPDATAT
+729 SVDLVGITPDATAT
-743 ITPFNVPLPAYDII
+743 ITPFNVSLPAYDII
-757 PKLQCHTDDGST
+757 PKLQCHTDDGSA

-777 FLRGSIADNPA
+777 FLRGSIADDEA

-798 TDDSSAM
+798 SDDSSAM
-805 YDLNGGPCW
+805 ENLNGGPCW
-814 ELSEGIAASD
+814 ELSNGIAASN

-838 EQTMDFGIPAEIDIP
+838 VQTMDFGIPAEIDIP
-853 NLSVNSEAAIYTRY
+853 NLSVNSEAPIYTRY
-867 WQKYVEDM
+867 WQKYIEDM

-889 RGIQVGEELLRKF
+889 RGIQVGAELLRKF
-902 FFFDGAIWRMNGIS
+902 FFFDGAIWRLNGIS
-916 NYSLTTVGTTQCE
+916 NYSLTTVGTVQCE
-929 FVKVMDM
+929 FVKVMDRA
-936 KAYTE
+936 AYTE
-941 GQNVPY
+941 GQNVLD
-947 DIGLQLTTD
+947 DIELQLTTD

-985 LPPENGAKRVHI
+985 FPPEDGSKRIHR
-997 RSKRRWHIP
+997 RSRRRWHIP
-1006 NNNFS
+1006 YNNFS

-1019 VPATD
+1019 VPAPV
-1024 LTNTYRWRIDTNVKT
+1024 LTNTYRWRIDTKR

-1046 SKANWSMG
+1046 SKANWSRG

-1069 AVAVVTGKYTK
+1069 AVAVVTGGY
-1080 AKEVSNRCYFES
+1080 ANAMEVSNRCYFES
-1092 RAHIRGDELTQEFVV
+1092 RAHIRNDELTQEFVV
-1107 SK
+1107 PE

>member
-29 DDLNNP
+29 DDLNAP

-58 GMMFRADRRTTAGN
+58 GMMFRADRRTTSGS
-72 GGTGTDFSPLVRTPF
+72 GGTGPAFSPLVRTPF
-87 SIYNEAG
+87 SIFSEAG

-101 MKLDTVTDKNGT
+101 VKLDSVTNKNGSKS
-113 VTYGVT
+113 YGIT

-134 DEGNELTLADL
+134 DEGNEMTLADL
-145 PLLSDDPEDQI
+145 PLLSDDPEDKI

-194 GDFSADMGVGNPAN
+194 GDFSADTAVGNPAI
-208 VGGVVSHPEGGNYYR
+208 VGGKSSYPSGGNSYST
-223 PINNNALYDLGEE
+223 IDGCALYDLGED

-275 LDDTFFNSANEAY
+275 LDYSFFNPKNEAY
-288 EKAWVTLP
+288 EKAWVSLR

-301 EQEGEEGEW
+301 EQDGESGEYT
-310 AVSGS
+310 VSGS
-315 ASTGEVQP
+315 ATSPNVSDGTYDAGV
-323 VVYGPGIAAYMLPYN
+323 GATLNPGN
-338 TRPDAMV
+338 TNADAVV
-345 TVTVKPKLNISVSVG
+345 TVTVKPTVFV
-360 STTPDID
+360 TTDIVPP
-367 TYLNVK
+367 TTGYYLNRLQSMTQY
-373 IFNRTSDTLGIIL
+373 ISGTML
-386 FEQLQLL
+386 FEQLILK
-393 DSDGNI
+393 DHNGNI
-399 VSSSPMQVY
+399 IGGSPIQVY
-408 SSYSLYDGMDGQ
+408 ASENPSSLISASEWV
-420 TLMNMSPMPG
+420 T
-430 ADKSRGANLVI
+430 KANLDGAYLQSGSNSVI
-441 CGKLDTISTPFS
+441 CGELDTVSTRVQS
-453 LGYAIPEAYL
+453 THNVADSHL
-463 QELTASSIGV
+463 QELTATGIGV
-473 YRAVVKVWV
+473 STAEV
-482 RRVSYVIEYIG
+482 RIWARVISYAYAGGVANWNLRSDMDLIISSYG
-493 DQQTTTFSLSFDNG
+493 FSSYDLTGYGTNVTGGTLSY
-507 PVVVAQSET
+507 ET
-516 VGIFAYPKLINAVSY
+516 SG
-531 NVNEDTGQLTY
+531 
-542 EVDAQLH
+542 QLH
-549 SDSKITQS
+549 SESKITQQ

-587 NTVSLLT
+587 KTVSIVA
-594 RNSLYTPDVVDIEDR
+594 RNTLYTSDVVDIEDR
-609 IDRSKD
+609 IDRSKE
-615 IKTTPLVSES
+615 IKTTPLVADS
-625 KWLSFASGEAEGDF
+625 KWLSFNNGEVDGEF
-639 VEFYRK
+639 VEFYKK
-645 KYGREYGDQK
+645 KYGREYGAQR

-662 NADTN
+662 NADTT
-667 DVLESVEFTGGA
+667 DVLESSEFAGGA
-679 EVLEKSIYY
+679 EVLEKSIYF
-688 NNITSGSSGP
+688 NNVTSPTGD
-698 SGLNGRTRIC
+698 LAGRLRIC
-708 STFLNGA
+708 STFLNGQ
-715 ASYKLYLNG
+715 ASYKLFLNG
-724 SDKDS
+724 TDRDTSIEM
-729 SVDLEGITPDATAT
+729 EGITPDGTAT
-743 ITPFNVPLPAYDII
+743 VTPFNADLPSYDVI
-757 PKLQCHTDDGST
+757 PKLQCHTDGQSAT
-769 TDGKGILL
+769 EGFGVLL
-777 FLRGSIADNPA
+777 FYLGSVADNIA
-788 AATAYARFII
+788 AANAYARFII
-798 TDDSSAM
+798 TDDSAAM
-805 YDLNGGPCW
+805 YTLNGGPCW
-814 ELSEGIAASD
+814 ELSNGLAATD
-824 MPIFGRHWMNGNEI
+824 MPIFGRHWMDGNQI
-838 EQTMDFGIPAEIDIP
+838 VQTMDFGVPAEIDIP
-853 NLSVNSEAAIYTRY
+853 NVSADSAGAIYPRY
-867 WQKYVEDM
+867 WQRYIEDM
-875 YNVDTRICSAYVDF
+875 YNVDTRICSAYVDL
-889 RGIQVGEELLRKF
+889 RGIQVGEDLLRKF
-902 FFFDGAIWRMNGIS
+902 FYFDGAIWRLNSIS

-929 FVKVMDM
+929 FVKVMDRA
-936 KAYTE
+936 AYTE
-941 GQNVPY
+941 GQIVPY

-985 LPPENGAKRVHI
+985 LPPENGAKRVHR

-1019 VPATD
+1019 VPATY

-1046 SKANWSMG
+1046 SKANWSRG

-1069 AVAVVTGKYTK
+1069 AVAVVTGKYSK

-1092 RAHIRGDELTQEFVV
+1092 RAHIRSDELTQEFVV
-1107 SK
+1107 PK